1 MSAAFIV
8 LAAAMLVAA
17 LVVVL
22 RPLLATPKDPRA
34 AQRRALDQAFAAGV
48 LDAAE
53 HAAKRAA
60 LDEAPVA
67 TSTLPE
73 RPWLLAGTI
82 GLALAGGT
90 LGVYLT
96 QGTPAALDPAAL
108 TTSAESPDLDSLLEG
123 LRARLAETPDDPAGW
138 ALLARGYRS
147 VGRVAEAASA
157 YGRAIALAP
166 SDANLMV
173 EGAETLALS
182 RPDRSLA
189 GEPKN
194 LLTRALA
201 IAPEHQ
207 RGLWLLGIAH
217 AQAGEFEPAITTW
230 TQLSGLLEPG
240 SEVATA
246 VAEQIRQ
253 ARQRLAGDNADGGS
267 EVGPAEAPASIAAPL
282 TQESVEVPQAPSAP
296 ATAADVGTLTVIVDL
311 DPSLA
316 ARVPEGATLFVFA
329 RAAEGPRVPLAIA
342 RLPATGFPLTVTL
355 DDSNAMVAGM
365 TLSSQ
370 PRVVVG
376 ARISASGNAT
386 PQPGD
391 LEAVSDPVEHASLDG
406 PLRLT
411 IARVLP

>member
-1 MSAAFIV
+1 MTPAFIV

-17 LVVVL
+17 LVLAL
-22 RPLLATPKDPRA
+22 RPLLSTPVDPRA
-34 AQRRALDQAFAAGV
+34 AQRRALDQALAAGI

-60 LDEAPVA
+60 IDDAPA
-67 TSTLPE
+67 APTPAAA

-82 GLALAGGT
+82 GVALAGGT
-90 LGVYLT
+90 LAVYLT

-108 TTSAESPDLDSLLEG
+108 TEPAESGDLDTLLEG
-123 LRARLAETPDDPAGW
+123 LRTRLAGTPDDPAGW

-147 VGRVAEAASA
+147 VGRIADAADA
-157 YGRAIALAP
+157 YARAIALAP
-166 SDANLMV
+166 TDADLMV

-189 GEPKN
+189 GEPKA
-194 LLTRALA
+194 LLARALG

-217 AQAGEFEPAITTW
+217 AQAGEFEPAISTW
-230 TQLSGLLEPG
+230 TRLSGLLEPG

-246 VAEQIRQ
+246 VAEQITQ
-253 ARQRLAGDNADGGS
+253 ARQRLGGDDAEAGS
-267 EVGPAEAPASIAAPL
+267 EPGPAEAPASIAAPV
-282 TQESVEVPQAPSAP
+282 TDESADVPPAP
-296 ATAADVGTLTVIVDL
+296 APAADVGTLTVTVDL
-311 DPSLA
+311 DPAIA
-316 ARVPEGATLFVFA
+316 ARVPAGATLFVFA

-391 LEAVSDPVEHASLDG
+391 LEALSDPVEHAKLGG
-406 PLRLT
+406 PLRLK

>member
-1 MSAAFIV
+1 MSALFIV

-17 LVVVL
+17 LILVL
-22 RPLLATPKDPRA
+22 RPLLSTPVDPRM
-34 AQRRALDQAFAAGV
+34 AQRRALDQALAAGV
-48 LDAAE
+48 IDASE

-60 LDEAPVA
+60 LDALPAPRA
-67 TSTLPE
+67 SAA
-73 RPWLLAGTI
+73 RPWLLAAAI
-82 GLALAGGT
+82 ALALSGGT

-108 TTSAESPDLDSLLEG
+108 TAPAAPAQDLDSLLEG
-123 LRARLAETPDDPAGW
+123 LRARLAEAPEDPQGW

-147 VGRVAEAASA
+147 VGRIAEAADA
-157 YGRAIALAP
+157 YARAIALTP
-166 SDANLMV
+166 TDADLLV
-173 EGAETLALS
+173 EGAETLAMS

-189 GEPKN
+189 GEPST
-194 LLTRALA
+194 LLARALA

-207 RGLWLLGIAH
+207 RGLWLTGIAH
-217 AQAGEFEPAITTW
+217 AQAGELEPAIATW
-230 TQLSGLLEPG
+230 TRLVAQLEPG
-240 SEVATA
+240 SEVARA
-246 VAEQIRQ
+246 VAEQIAE
-253 ARQRLAGDNADGGS
+253 ARQRLGGVEPETGPTPEPVAVEPAVAATVADG
-267 EVGPAEAPASIAAPL
+267 AETAAGTAPARG
-282 TQESVEVPQAPSAP
+282 
-296 ATAADVGTLTVIVDL
+296 TAAASVTVVVDL
-311 DPSLA
+311 DPAIA
-316 ARVPEGATLFVFA
+316 ARVPAGATLFVFA

-342 RLPATGFPLTVTL
+342 RLPAAGFPVTVTL
-355 DDSNAMVAGM
+355 DDSKAMVPGM

-391 LEAVSDPVEHASLDG
+391 LEALSDPVVHAELDG

>member
-1 MSAAFIV
+1 MSALFIV
-8 LAAAMLVAA
+8 LAAGMLAAA
-17 LVVVL
+17 LVFVL
-22 RPLLATPKDPRA
+22 RPLLSTPVDPRI
-34 AQRRALDQAFAAGV
+34 AQHRALDQALATGV
-48 LDAAE
+48 IDTTE

-60 LDEAPVA
+60 LDALPVPPA
-67 TSTLPE
+67 TAA
-73 RPWLLAGTI
+73 RPWLLASSI
-82 GLALAGGT
+82 AVALAGGT
-90 LGVYLT
+90 LAVYLT

-108 TTSAESPDLDSLLEG
+108 TAPATAQDLDSLLEG
-123 LRARLAETPDDPAGW
+123 LRTRLAETPEDPQGW
-138 ALLARGYRS
+138 ALLARGYLS
-147 VGRVAEAASA
+147 VGRIAEAADA
-157 YGRAIALAP
+157 YGRAIALSP
-166 SDANLMV
+166 TDADLMV
-173 EGAETLALS
+173 EGAETLAMS

-189 GEPKN
+189 GEPSA
-194 LLTRALA
+194 LLARALA

-217 AQAGEFEPAITTW
+217 AQAGELEPAIATW
-230 TQLSGLLEPG
+230 TRLTTLLEPG
-240 SEVATA
+240 SEVARA
-246 VAEQIRQ
+246 VTEQIAE
-253 ARQRLAGDNADGGS
+253 ARQRLGGVES
-267 EVGPAEAPASIAAPL
+267 ETGPTP
-282 TQESVEVPQAPSAP
+282 ESVAVEPPVAATAAGNAETATGATPPAP
-296 ATAADVGTLTVIVDL
+296 ATDIGALSIIVDL
-311 DPSLA
+311 DPAIA

-342 RLPATGFPLTVTL
+342 RLPAAGFPVTVTL

-391 LEAVSDPVEHASLDG
+391 LEALSDPVVHADLDG

>member
-1 MSAAFIV
+1 MSAAFIA

-17 LVVVL
+17 LWLAL
-22 RPLLATPKDPRA
+22 RPLLSTPVDPRT
-34 AQRRALDQAFAAGV
+34 AQRRALDQALAAGI

-60 LDEAPVA
+60 IDDAPA
-67 TSTLPE
+67 APTPAAA

-82 GLALAGGT
+82 GAALAAGT
-90 LGVYLT
+90 LAVYLT

-108 TTSAESPDLDSLLEG
+108 TAPAESGDLDTLLEG
-123 LRARLAETPDDPAGW
+123 LRTRLAETPDDPPGW

-147 VGRVAEAASA
+147 VGRIADAADA
-157 YGRAIALAP
+157 YARAIALAP
-166 SDANLMV
+166 TDADLMV

-189 GEPKN
+189 GEPKA
-194 LLTRALA
+194 LLARALG

-217 AQAGEFEPAITTW
+217 AQAGEFEPAISTW
-230 TQLSGLLEPG
+230 TRLSGLLEPG

-246 VAEQIRQ
+246 VAEQITQ
-253 ARQRLAGDNADGGS
+253 ARQRLGGDDAEAGP
-267 EVGPAEAPASIAAPL
+267 EPGPAEAPASIAAPV
-282 TQESVEVPQAPSAP
+282 TEEPVEVPQAPSAP
-296 ATAADVGTLTVIVDL
+296 ATAADIGTLTVIVDL

-342 RLPATGFPLTVTL
+342 RLPATGFPLTVRL

-391 LEAVSDPVEHASLDG
+391 LEALSDPVEHANLGG

>member
-1 MSAAFIV
+1 MSAGFIA
-8 LAAAMLVAA
+8 LAAAMLIAA
-17 LVVVL
+17 LVLVL
-22 RPLLATPKDPRA
+22 RPLVSTPVDPRA
-34 AQRRALDQAFAAGV
+34 AQRRALDQALAAGV

-60 LDEAPVA
+60 LDDTAAAPA
-67 TSTLPE
+67 PAAGRS
-73 RPWLLAGTI
+73 WLLAGTI
-82 GLALAGGT
+82 GVALAGGT

-108 TTSAESPDLDSLLEG
+108 TAPAASGDLDTLLEG
-123 LRARLAETPDDPAGW
+123 LRTRLAETPDDPPGW

-147 VGRVAEAASA
+147 VGRIADAADA
-157 YGRAIALAP
+157 YARAIALAP
-166 SDANLMV
+166 TDADLMV
-173 EGAETLALS
+173 EGAETLALA

-189 GEPKN
+189 GEPKA
-194 LLTRALA
+194 LLARALG

-217 AQAGEFEPAITTW
+217 AQAGEYEAAISAW
-230 TQLSGLLEPG
+230 TRLSQLLEPG
-240 SEVATA
+240 SEVASA
-246 VAEQIRQ
+246 VAEQIAE
-253 ARQRLAGDNADGGS
+253 ARQRLAAGTGAAMAGS
-267 EVGPAEAPASIAAPL
+267 AATDAPGPAATPATASSPR
-282 TQESVEVPQAPSAP
+282 APSAP
-296 ATAADVGTLTVIVDL
+296 DTAADVGTLTVIVDL
-311 DPSLA
+311 DPAIA
-316 ARVPEGATLFVFA
+316 ARVPAGATLFVFA

-342 RLPATGFPLTVTL
+342 RLPATGFPLTVRL

-391 LEAVSDPVEHASLDG
+391 LEALSDPLEHASLDA